1 MSDERTKNIT
11 VNISE
16 TQTIVELSQL
26 TQKFESEIFLKREVR
41 GSVIEVNV
49 KSFLGLITL
58 NLHNGSQLQVRT
70 VGADCEEALQEVA
83 HYLSGENE

>member
-1 MSDERTKNIT
+1 MSEKSEYIT

-58 NLHNGSQLQVRT
+58 NLHNGSRLQVRT
-70 VGADCEEALQEVA
+70 VGEDCEEALEAVVN
-83 HYLSGENE
+83 YLSREDD